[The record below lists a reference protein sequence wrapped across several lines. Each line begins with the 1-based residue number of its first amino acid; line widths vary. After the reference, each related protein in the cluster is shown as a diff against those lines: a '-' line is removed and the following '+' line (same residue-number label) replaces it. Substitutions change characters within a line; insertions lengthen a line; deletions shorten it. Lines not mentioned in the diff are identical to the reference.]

1 MCAGIFFVLK
11 EANKLKFNHK
21 KFKAMSN
28 LIRRNSFFDDFITK
42 DLFDFAPTRFQKSD
56 FTLPSVNVKEHEAG
70 FEIQVAAPGI
80 KKEDFKINLERNVL
94 TISSERQS
102 ENEEKDNNGAFTR
115 REFNYSSFSRSFTL
129 PEVVEADRI
138 EASYEDG
145 ILKIDV
151 PKKEVTMQNVKTIE
165 IK

>member
-1 MCAGIFFVLK
+1 
-11 EANKLKFNHK
+11 
-21 KFKAMSN
+21 MSN

-42 DLFDFAPTRFQKSD
+42 DLFEFNRPKFSQSEV
-56 FTLPSVNVKEHEAG
+56 TLPSVNVKELESG

-94 TISSERQS
+94 TISSES
-102 ENEEKDNNGAFTR
+102 KTENEEKDENGAFTR

-129 PEVVEADRI
+129 PEMAESEKI
-138 EASYEDG
+138 EAAYEDG
-145 ILKIDV
+145 ILKIMV

-165 IK
+165 VK